1 MTKTRSNTVRG
12 PTVGQFSLDGHVYGL
27 EKIVSPPEVIEDRG
41 LRVIHLA
48 ISETDNEISG
58 FTAEAL
64 RQARTL
70 VPETKSRGKPIWF
83 TQEWQ
88 AKRRMKKYGV
98 KK

>member
-1 MTKTRSNTVRG
+1 MPTKNKG
-12 PTVGQFSLDGHVYGL
+12 PTIGQFTLEGQLYGL
-27 EKIVSPPEVIEDRG
+27 ESLVSPPEVIEDRG

-48 ISETDNEISG
+48 VSEEDNNIAG

-64 RQARTL
+64 RQARVL
-70 VPETKSRGKPIWF
+70 SPEVSSRGKPPWF

>member
-1 MTKTRSNTVRG
+1 MTSNRTRG
-12 PTVGQFSLDGHVYGL
+12 PTIGQFTLEGQLFGL
-27 EKIVSPPEVIEDRG
+27 EKIVSPPEVIEDNG

-48 ISETDNEISG
+48 ISEGDNNISG

-64 RQARTL
+64 RQARKL
-70 VPETKSRGKPIWF
+70 SPEVQSRGKPPWL

-98 KK
+98 KR

>member
-1 MTKTRSNTVRG
+1 MPVKNKG
-12 PTVGQFSLDGHVYGL
+12 PTVGQFGLDGHLYGL
-27 EKIVSPPEVIEDRG
+27 EQIVSPPEVIEDRG

-48 ISETDNEISG
+48 ISEEDSDISG
-58 FTAEAL
+58 FIAEAL
-64 RQARTL
+64 RQARML
-70 VPETKSRGKPIWF
+70 NPEIKSRGKPPWF